1 MRFPGLLFCSVLVV
15 GLLSGCG
22 GDKASDQTRSDGA
35 AGASAL
41 AVSLATVERQTLA
54 REIVASGMVA
64 AWQDMPL
71 GVEASGLRVAQVHV
85 EVGQAVKAG
94 EVLLTL
100 DDRAARSDVAQA
112 RAALVEAQAA
122 SGLAEAN
129 LERGRQ
135 LRERGLLSAADFDQ
149 LQAARVQA
157 QARVGSSRAMLDAAQ
172 LRLAYTTLEAPD
184 DGVISRRAIQPGEV
198 VSPGV
203 ALLGL
208 IRQNRL
214 EWRAQVSEDELP
226 QIAIGQV
233 VRLRAADGSLVEGRV
248 RAVAPGLDAATRTAL
263 LHADLPVPGGFRAG
277 MVAEGRIDVG
287 QSTAL
292 SVPLAS
298 IVRRDGYA
306 YAFGV
311 DEQERVHRH
320 RVEVGRIVGQRIEV
334 LGGLEE
340 GSRVVERGA
349 GFLGEGDRVRVVA
362 DAAATP

>member
-1 MRFPGLLFCSVLVV
+1 MRFPGLLLTGALAA

-22 GDKASDQTRSDGA
+22 GDKASDGTPPGDA

-41 AVSLATVERQTLA
+41 AVSLATVERQALA

-64 AWQDMPL
+64 AWEDMPL

-85 EVGQAVKAG
+85 DVGQAVKAG

-112 RAALVEAQAA
+112 QAALAEAGAA
-122 SGLAEAN
+122 LELADAN

-135 LRERGLLSAADFDQ
+135 LRERALLSAADFDQ
-149 LQAARVQA
+149 LRAARTQA
-157 QARVGSSRAMLDAAQ
+157 QARVGSARAALDAAR
-172 LRLAYTTLEAPD
+172 LRLSYATLKAPD
-184 DGVISRRAIQPGEV
+184 DGVISRRATQPGEV

-214 EWRAQVSEDELP
+214 EWRAQVSESELP
-226 QIAIGQV
+226 QVAIGQA
-233 VRLRAADGSLVEGRV
+233 VRLRAADGGIVEGRV

-263 LHADLPVPGGFRAG
+263 LHADLPDPGGFRAG

-287 QSTAL
+287 QSAAL

-298 IVRRDGYA
+298 VVRRDGYA
-306 YAFGV
+306 YAFSV
-311 DEQERVHRH
+311 DDQGRVSRH
-320 RVEVGRIVGQRIEV
+320 RIEVGRIVGGRIEV
-334 LGGLEE
+334 LGGLDE
-340 GSRVVERGA
+340 GARVVERGA
-349 GFLGEGDRVRVVA
+349 GFLSDGDRVRVVA
-362 DAAATP
+362 DAAAAP

>member
-1 MRFPGLLFCSVLVV
+1 MRFPGFLLIGALVAGV
-15 GLLSGCG
+15 LSGCDG
-22 GDKASDQTRSDGA
+22 QGEASTNGHA
-35 AGASAL
+35 EEAASAL
-41 AVSLATVERQTLA
+41 AVSLATVERQSLP

-64 AWQDMPL
+64 AWEDMPL

-85 EVGQAVKAG
+85 EVGQTVKAG

-122 SGLAEAN
+122 SGLADAN
-129 LERGRQ
+129 LERGQQ
-135 LRERGLLSAADFDQ
+135 LRERALLSAADFDQ
-149 LQAARVQA
+149 LRAARTQA
-157 QARVGSSRAMLDAAQ
+157 QARVGSAQAMLDAAQ
-172 LRLAYTTLEAPD
+172 LGLSYTTLKAPD
-184 DGVISRRAIQPGEV
+184 DGVISRRQIQPGEV

-208 IRQNRL
+208 IRKNRL
-214 EWRAQVSEDELP
+214 EWRAQVSEEELP
-226 QIAIGQV
+226 QIAIGQA

-248 RAVAPGLDAATRTAL
+248 RAVAPGLEAATRTAV
-263 LHADLPVPGGFRAG
+263 LHADLPAPGGFRAG

-287 QSTAL
+287 QSSAL

-311 DEQERVHRH
+311 DEQGRVHRH
-320 RVEVGRIVGQRIEV
+320 RVEVGRIVSGRIEV
-334 LGGLEE
+334 LSGLEE
-340 GSRVVERGA
+340 GAHVVERGA
-349 GFLGEGDRVRVVA
+349 GFLGDGDRVRVVA